1 MELLNEG
8 RSSIEM
14 VAPIDPYKD
23 AEKLSDDAAGDGREK
38 YSPIW
43 SSINRKR
50 NDSDDRTLNEEK
62 KPVKIENCKQEII
75 SFPGMSMAPIN

>member
-1 MELLNEG
+1 ML
-8 RSSIEM
+8 
-14 VAPIDPYKD
+14 
-23 AEKLSDDAAGDGREK
+23 AGDGREK

-43 SSINRKR
+43 SSINRTR

>member
-1 MELLNEG
+1 
-8 RSSIEM
+8 M
-14 VAPIDPYKD
+14 VAPTDPYKD